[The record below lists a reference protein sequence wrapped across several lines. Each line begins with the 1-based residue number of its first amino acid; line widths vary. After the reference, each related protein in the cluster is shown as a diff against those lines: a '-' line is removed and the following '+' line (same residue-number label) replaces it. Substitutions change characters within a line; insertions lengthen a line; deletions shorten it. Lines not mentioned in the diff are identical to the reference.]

1 MPYLIHI
8 LHPPAMLD
16 STSTPFLSLAD
27 DEQRYSAVNKSFAS
41 KKSTSSFV
49 SAASA
54 FEDTRVE
61 RLEKEVSS
69 LSGKLDS
76 EIQHRRRLQEILA
89 QSGISLP
96 SDLGLEDQ

>member
-1 MPYLIHI
+1 
-8 LHPPAMLD
+8 MLD

-27 DEQRYSAVNKSFAS
+27 NREEPRYSVVNKSFGS
-41 KKSTSSFV
+41 KKSTSSFA

-54 FEDTRVE
+54 WEDGVRVE

-76 EIQHRRRLQEILA
+76 EIRHRRRLQEILA

-96 SDLGLEDQ
+96 SDLGQEDM